1 MDPLHCTV
9 VILQQPKPQPFLI
22 DDNNHEL
29 SPSAPPYLSLLKNI
43 FAQVSI
49 TSHQNDALTWIKEQ
63 PSTLLLLDLDDQDD
77 DSLGCFAN
85 TTWVSTIVQQI
96 DDDNVPVIVLSS
108 NETPSF
114 MLDCIHAGAAD
125 YILKPMRIDVVKTL
139 FLALHRQRSHSKMH
153 DDHRPSP
160 TLSSDHVI
168 SPDTTT
174 TTTTTTTTAPIT
186 PTSFQPLNQYQLR
199 DDSSLQ
205 RRIKDL
211 VQKDTLLTKAVMD
224 IYATSPPVSFD
235 MSISS
240 EYTKVLQHKID
251 SWCFS
256 PFELSHQDLIHCVI
270 LIFKTVLTCPE
281 LDHLIITQEQLYDFI
296 NDLSNVYHDENPY
309 HNFAHAVDVLQ
320 CSYYTLCQLGVLPFE
335 QQQFDPNDI
344 TQPQQLLRPIDVLG
358 LFIAAIGH
366 DAAHPGVNNLFL
378 INSATP
384 LAMLYNDRSVLESF
398 HSMTL
403 FQLMKKHGLDQI
415 SGGTG
420 TSNYQGFRKT
430 VVSSI
435 LATDMSLHNDYVMRI
450 NEQAARF
457 RCRSKDTPIDEEQE
471 RLIICSA
478 IIKCADISN
487 VARPFQQSKVWA
499 ELLVEEFACQGD
511 LEKELGMT
519 VSPLNDRDKLVL
531 EESQIGFIRFVAM
544 GLFQR
549 VRDVMKEMSF
559 AVEEMES
566 NLQRW
571 EHRKQSTH
579 DSGVS
584 TLNEKE
590 DSRSIRN
597 NQDQQPLLPKNNN
610 SNSNNNNS
618 NNNNADR
625 SNHNSNN
632 NSNNNNES
640 TSPYHV
646 QAVES
651 LHPRLSIDPS
661 NNELSSMPAMAMTH
675 YAEGGKGLDHHDQ
688 DDRSSFSHYNSTI
701 GNQPLGWNEAPVYCQ
716 CNIQ

>member
-1 MDPLHCTV
+1 MDPSHCTV

-22 DDNNHEL
+22 DDNHNESTQT
-29 SPSAPPYLSLLKNI
+29 SPSYLTLLKTI

-49 TSHQNDALTWIKEQ
+49 TFNQNDALTWIKEQ
-63 PSTLLLLDLDDQDD
+63 PSTLLLLDLDDQED

-108 NETPSF
+108 NETASF

-125 YILKPMRIDVVKTL
+125 YILKPMRLDVVKTL

-186 PTSFQPLNQYQLR
+186 PTTFQPLHQHQLR
-199 DDSSLQ
+199 DDSGLQ

-251 SWCFS
+251 SWSFS

-320 CSYYTLCQLGVLPFE
+320 CSYYTLCQLGVLPFD
-335 QQQFDPNDI
+335 QQQQLDI
-344 TQPQQLLRPIDVLG
+344 TQPQQLLRPIDVLA

-435 LATDMSLHNDYVMRI
+435 LATDMSLHNEYVMKI

-457 RCRSKDTPIDEEQE
+457 RCRTKDTVIDEEQE

-487 VARPFQQSKVWA
+487 VARPFQQAKIWA

-519 VSPLNDRDKLVL
+519 VSPLNDREKLVL
-531 EESQIGFIRFVAM
+531 EDSQIGFIRFVAM

-549 VRDVMKEMSF
+549 VRDVMQEMTF

-571 EHRKQSTH
+571 EHRKQATH

-590 DSRSIRN
+590 ESIKK
-597 NQDQQPLLPKNNN
+597 NQDQSLPKT
-610 SNSNNNNS
+610 NNNS
-618 NNNNADR
+618 NNKIDR
-625 SNHNSNN
+625 SDNKNN
-632 NSNNNNES
+632 NVNNNES
-640 TSPYHV
+640 TTPYHV

-651 LHPRLSIDPS
+651 LHPRLSIDTTS
-661 NNELSSMPAMAMTH
+661 NDLSGMPAMAMSH
-675 YAEGGKGLDHHDQ
+675 YAHGGKGIGNIDQ
-688 DDRSSFSHYNSTI
+688 DDRSSFSHYNSTV

-716 CNIQ
+716 CTIQ